1 MHTYKN
7 LMAFTALF
15 SIAIAA
21 PNIFDEFTEKKDNPD
36 NPLITCF
43 TNPCVQVDG
52 VGKIM
57 GSTKVRTFFT
67 SNLHSKFILKDH
79 SKDC

>member
-1 MHTYKN
+1 
-7 LMAFTALF
+7 MAFMALF

-21 PNIFDEFTEKKDNPD
+21 PNIFDDKDNITDEKDNPD
-36 NPLITCF
+36 NPLLTCF

-57 GSTKVRTFFT
+57 GSTKVRTFFA
-67 SNLHSKFILKDH
+67 SNL
-79 SKDC
+79 